1 MPDASPPAGDSPF
14 TDASPPTADE
24 SPSRESSPRE
34 SSPDESPPTP
44 SPDAVRDALRALATG
59 TAPARRPAF
68 RETISEAEAATD
80 CALEATAFLA
90 AGRLPELARAVADAE
105 HADETGTAERG
116 AEALAALR
124 RLDAAAAAH
133 GDDPR
138 DAESADGDHFHR
150 ARGIVLPPTGQATDR

>member
-1 MPDASPPAGDSPF
+1 MPDASPPADDSSL
-14 TDASPPTADE
+14 TDASPPDT
-24 SPSRESSPRE
+24 
-34 SSPDESPPTP
+34 PPP